1 MSVLPNNDAFDSL
14 VAWVGETGIAT
25 DRGVAR
31 GTAAAGRSRQE
42 SPSALH
48 SVTGEPR
55 RARTALETV
64 TKVVA
69 LGSRE
74 AGISLTPGKVQH
86 SKLFLKRCSKKK
98 TATLVLSYLSRTQ
111 LTPFPSYPLGQ

>member
-31 GTAAAGRSRQE
+31 AAAAAWRSGQE
-42 SPSALH
+42 SPSAFH

-55 RARTALETV
+55 RTRAALETV

-74 AGISLTPGKVQH
+74 AGISLTPGKVLNIVSCRKKEPCTYCLTCPGH
-86 SKLFLKRCSKKK
+86 S
-98 TATLVLSYLSRTQ
+98 
-111 LTPFPSYPLGQ
+111 